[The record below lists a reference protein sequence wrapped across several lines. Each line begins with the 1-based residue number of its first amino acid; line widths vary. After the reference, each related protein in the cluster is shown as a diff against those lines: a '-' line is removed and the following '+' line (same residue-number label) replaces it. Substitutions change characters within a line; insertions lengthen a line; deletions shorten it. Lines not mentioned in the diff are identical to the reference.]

1 LIERARRRAVKHIAG
16 LRVEAALVT
25 RALKALALAL
35 EINGA
40 GEVRAL
46 LPVSVILPVRRAYE
60 DGRVPLGRVAEV
72 KRRARRKRV
81 RAFDLHR
88 RIVRRAP
95 RVERGLAREA
105 GCADEERGR
114 SQREEVA
121 ELAPRHM
128 RLLAALV
135 WEVVLMRGDGAPHV
149 ALV

>member
-46 LPVSVILPVRRAYE
+46 LPVGVILPVRRAYE
-60 DGRVPLGRVAEV
+60 DGRVPLSRVAEIE
-72 KRRARRKRV
+72 RRARRKRV

-88 RIVRRAP
+88 RIIRLASS
-95 RVERGLAREA
+95 VERGLTGEA
-105 GCADEERGR
+105 SRADEQRRR

-121 ELAPRHM
+121 ELAPRHL
-128 RLLAALV
+128 R
-135 WEVVLMRGDGAPHV
+135 
-149 ALV
+149 